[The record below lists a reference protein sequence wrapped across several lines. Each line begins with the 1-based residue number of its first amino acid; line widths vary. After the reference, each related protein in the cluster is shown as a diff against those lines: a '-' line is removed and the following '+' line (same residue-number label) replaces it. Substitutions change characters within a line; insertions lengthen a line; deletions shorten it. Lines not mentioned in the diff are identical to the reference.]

1 MDVSA
6 LAVWVMPDA
15 PVVAVA
21 PAVAFMPVSVV
32 VPVLML
38 PVDVVAFIPVL
49 LVVLLLVLDGVFALM
64 SGGVA
69 GAVAVLAAFGVVAPD
84 VAGAVC

>member
-1 MDVSA
+1 MSA

-38 PVDVVAFIPVL
+38 PVDVVAFMPVLL

-64 SGGVA
+64 SGVVA

>member
-21 PAVAFMPVSVV
+21 PAAAFMPVSVV

-38 PVDVVAFIPVL
+38 PDEVVAFMPVL
-49 LVVLLLVLDGVFALM
+49 LVVFDGVFALM
-64 SGGVA
+64 SGVAA
-69 GAVAVLAAFGVVAPD
+69 GAVAVLVASGVVAPD
-84 VAGAVC
+84 VEGAVC